1 MMGTHDS
8 QQPLFYVGFD
18 LDSRVR
24 PDDPL
29 RQVRDRIDFSF
40 VRREVAGVY
49 GRNGHVSID
58 PEVIL
63 KLLFLLFFDDVKSE
77 RELMR
82 QLSYR
87 LDYMWFLGFRLDD
100 PTPNHSVLSKARRR
114 WGPEVFERLFVHT
127 VEQCV
132 EAGLVNGSKLH
143 MDATLVDADASK
155 DSVKKGSPELI
166 EALRRAYSGQESK
179 LDDVS
184 EADSASPD
192 DDDEDDHDASTG
204 ASDDDDPSTTT
215 RVNQTLLSTTDP
227 DAAGLFA
234 IYAQVYA
241 VVGGTVAALIALN
254 AGTLLPPADLRV
266 RLWRRFVT
274 HSLGIAY
281 GNLGSR
287 LVTYADVFVLSALIN
302 IAEVGEYRVA
312 AQIAV
317 GFMVVQHFL
326 FLGLPWQLRRIG
338 RSHLPGPGQVRV
350 LSQQRLLLV
359 LAGVAA
365 VVLVGG
371 AEPILA
377 LFGPRFTTMA
387 DALRLL
393 IVVRLAALLWG
404 PLHEVLVSAGRA
416 IDDAHANL
424 IGLAAWLAGFW
435 AAETALAPIAA
446 AIIANACAVAA
457 GQGARHLRLRA
468 RGLSPTLGHP
478 GGVGVPMGLCLASAV
493 VTPLVL

>member
-1 MMGTHDS
+1 MSVAAVRAVALRNARPGVAIAS
-8 QQPLFYVGFD
+8 ALVSRLALFAQVVLAARLLAPTEFGVFAVLLTVFGLLTAVISGGD
-18 LDSRVR
+18 MWLNRFNWRSEAGARRAPRVWR
-24 PDDPL
+24 PYL
-29 RQVRDRIDFSF
+29 ALSAISSV
-40 VRREVAGVY
+40 VVAGA
-49 GRNGHVSID
+49 GQLAGFL
-58 PEVIL
+58 PEPVA
-63 KLLFLLFFDDVKSE
+63 
-77 RELMR
+77 
-82 QLSYR
+82 
-87 LDYMWFLGFRLDD
+87 GFAA
-100 PTPNHSVLSKARRR
+100 PIAAMATAAAV
-114 WGPEVFERLFVHT
+114 
-127 VEQCV
+127 
-132 EAGLVNGSKLH
+132 AGF
-143 MDATLVDADASK
+143 T
-155 DSVKKGSPELI
+155 
-166 EALRRAYSGQESK
+166 EALLA
-179 LDDVS
+179 
-184 EADSASPD
+184 
-192 DDDEDDHDASTG
+192 
-204 ASDDDDPSTTT
+204 TT
-215 RVNQTLLSTTDP
+215 RASGWVGTFFTLRDVIAPLAILALMLAATDP
-227 DAAGLFA
+227 DAADLFA